1 MTRKAMGSSK
11 QLFHAAE
18 LTVFIISVRAVSTQ
32 SWANLLSY
40 KLGFKPPQLECQ
52 SELGM
57 KSGKIPDSSITA
69 TTIYSQSYAPKR
81 ARLDTMKSG
90 SLSGA
95 WIPKT
100 QDMGQ
105 WIQVDLGKYTK
116 ITAIATQGRQDSAQ
130 WVKSYSI
137 SYSVGGGPFLP
148 YNNNQVSMIENQKIA
163 SWY

>member
-1 MTRKAMGSSK
+1 MVAQCKDNFFFVLPNLWKHRSFFTY
-11 QLFHAAE
+11 FDE
-18 LTVFIISVRAVSTQ
+18 FFTQ
-32 SWANLLSY
+32 N
-40 KLGFKPPQLECQ
+40 LGFEPPKMECR

-69 TTIYSQSYAPKR
+69 TTIYSQSYTPER

-90 SLSGA
+90 SLFGA

-137 SYSVGGGPFLP
+137 SYSVNGGPFLP
-148 YNNNQVSMIENQKIA
+148 YNDNQVRTKYINLFDNKGDK
-163 SWY
+163 